1 MSENQ
6 NTLQLAL
13 RGEDE
18 FTSFDMAL
26 TKEESSRH
34 IPGSVWGTQNTNP
47 FARNA

>member
-1 MSENQ
+1 MPENQ

-13 RGEDE
+13 PGEDE

-34 IPGSVWGTQNTNP
+34 KPKSVRG
-47 FARNA
+47 NAEY